1 MAAAYSG
8 CPLPLVPATLIHDM
22 RYVLQTE
29 ALTRTYG
36 TRRGIDD
43 VNLAIGEGSLYGFLG
58 PNGAGKTTT
67 IRCLLGF
74 LRASSG
80 TARIF
85 GLDCWK
91 DSRAIKADVGSIPGD
106 LRLYPWL
113 TGHAALRLFG
123 LIRRRDIR
131 AVGRQ
136 LADEFEL
143 DLRVKVRQMSRG
155 MRQKLGLI
163 LALAHEPKLIVL
175 DEPSSALDP
184 LMQDRLRGMLKRM
197 AARGQT
203 VFFSSHTLNEVEAL
217 CERVA
222 IVRAGR
228 IVADSTLDDLRRQAK
243 HEFEITWADG
253 MGERVEVPA
262 FAAISAKSAMKW
274 TGSVEDGS
282 LRLMLEFLA
291 KKPVD
296 DIRIAR
302 PDLETLFRRYYETN
316 MAGETSG
323 GVAASAPDVQTRGS
337 LSGDSLAQNGRKE
350 AAR

>member
-1 MAAAYSG
+1 
-8 CPLPLVPATLIHDM
+8 M

-29 ALTRTYG
+29 SLTRTYG
-36 TRRGIDD
+36 SRRGIDD
-43 VNLAIGEGSLYGFLG
+43 VNLAIAEGALYGFLG

-80 TARIF
+80 SARIF

-91 DSRAIKADVGSIPGD
+91 HSRAIKADVGSIPGD

-131 AVGRQ
+131 ALGTQ

-163 LALAHEPKLIVL
+163 LALAHEPKLIIL

-184 LMQDRLRGMLKRM
+184 LMQDRLRAMLKRM

-243 HEFEITWADG
+243 HEFEITWADN
-253 MGERVEVPA
+253 MGDRTTPPD
-262 FAAISAKSAMKW
+262 FADIKAKSASKW
-274 TGSVEDGS
+274 TGSVDDGS
-282 LRLMLEFLA
+282 LRPMLDFLA
-291 KKPVD
+291 GKPID

-302 PDLETLFRRYYETN
+302 PDLETLFRRYYETDTPPPSSN
-316 MAGETSG
+316 GPTANAANLNGTASNVTS
-323 GVAASAPDVQTRGS
+323 QR
-337 LSGDSLAQNGRKE
+337 NNKE